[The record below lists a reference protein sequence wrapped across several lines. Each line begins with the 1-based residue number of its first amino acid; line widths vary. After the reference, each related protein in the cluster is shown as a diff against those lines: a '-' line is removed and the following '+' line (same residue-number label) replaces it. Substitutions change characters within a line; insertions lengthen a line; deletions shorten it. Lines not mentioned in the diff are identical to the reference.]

1 MKKWIKS
8 VLIFSQIFGFSLTTY
23 GQDDL
28 LDLLETKQEEETTYT
43 IATFKTTK
51 IVSGN
56 SVEMHPKKDLQ
67 FMIAHRFGRLNSG
80 WRNLYGV
87 DNGTIRF
94 GFEYGLTD
102 NLNLGFGRS
111 SFQKTFDG
119 TIKYRFLR
127 QKFGAEN
134 FPFTASWVT
143 NMYALGNEW
152 EDTEREN
159 YFSSRLSYSHSVLIA
174 RKFGKYFSLQLS
186 PTVMHR
192 NLVLTEQDANTIYA
206 MGVGASTRLTGSVR
220 FNVEYF
226 YLDPNQYF
234 SKIGGEAVSNSFSVG
249 FDIETGGHVFQLSL
263 SNSRGMTEKYLVG
276 ESSGDWFNGDIH
288 FGFNISRM
296 FSL

>member
-1 MKKWIKS
+1 
-8 VLIFSQIFGFSLTTY
+8 
-23 GQDDL
+23 
-28 LDLLETKQEEETTYT
+28 
-43 IATFKTTK
+43 
-51 IVSGN
+51 
-56 SVEMHPKKDLQ
+56 
-67 FMIAHRFGRLNSG
+67 MIAHRFGRLNSG

-276 ESSGDWFNGDIH
+276 ESSGDWFDGDIH